1 MQSIGIYFI
10 VNQRKFSYYKNN
22 TRGVLMAKYIFITG
36 GVVSSLGKGVAAA
49 SCGALLQSRGYSV
62 HARKFDPYL
71 NIDPGTMSPF
81 QHGEVYVTNDG
92 FETDL
97 DLGYYERFLG
107 IQMSR
112 NDSVSGGRIYWDVL
126 NAERHG
132 DYLGATVQMIPHVS
146 NKLKEYI
153 GANTDTDFVVCEIG
167 GTVGDIEGKIFLESI
182 RQFANDVGRQN
193 VMFIHLTLAPY
204 LETSGELKTKP
215 TQMSVRE
222 LLENGIQ
229 ADMLIVRTPRMLTA
243 DEKAKI
249 GMFCNLPAKNVIS
262 GIDVD
267 NIYKI
272 PLAYDA
278 QHVFDIMAQHFG
290 LPNATGNTDK
300 FHKIENYL
308 SADLP
313 VVNIGVVG
321 KYFDVPDAYKSLNE
335 ALFHAGIQNNVH
347 VKIHKINAEQ
357 FNPDALSGVD
367 GILVPG
373 GFGTRGIDGKI
384 AAATYAREKGVPYMG
399 ICLGMQVA
407 VIDFARNVVGISDA
421 GSAEFGKA
429 CTPVINIMADH
440 DSADMGGTLR
450 LGAYPCMIKP
460 GTLAEKIYGTQQISE
475 RHRHRYEMDTGLSDK
490 FEKCGMI
497 ISGLSPDGRL
507 PEIVELKNHPFFIAG
522 QFHPEFQSSPYK
534 GHPMFNAFIAAAV
547 KNSLGAKNKV

>member
-1 MQSIGIYFI
+1 
-10 VNQRKFSYYKNN
+10 
-22 TRGVLMAKYIFITG
+22 MAKYIFITG

-81 QHGEVYVTNDG
+81 QHGEVYVTDDG

-107 IQMSR
+107 IKLSR

-126 NAERHG
+126 NAERRG

-146 NKLKEYI
+146 NKIKEYI
-153 GANTDTDFVVCEIG
+153 NAPTDTDFVVYEIG

-182 RQFANDVGRQN
+182 RQFANDVGRKN
-193 VMFIHLTLAPY
+193 VMFVHLTLAPY
-204 LETSGELKTKP
+204 LEKSGELKTKP

-229 ADMLIVRTPRMLTA
+229 ADMLIVRSPRMLSV
-243 DEKAKI
+243 EEQAKI

-278 QHVFDIMAQHFG
+278 QHVFDIIAQYFG
-290 LPNATGNTDK
+290 LPCATGNTDK
-300 FHKIENYL
+300 FQKIEHYL
-308 SADLP
+308 NADLP
-313 VVNIGVVG
+313 EVNIGIVG

-347 VKIHKINAEQ
+347 VKLKKINAEN
-357 FNPDALSGVD
+357 FSPDDAVGLD

-373 GFGTRGIDGKI
+373 GFGSRGVSGKI
-384 AAATYAREKGVPYMG
+384 AAAGYARENKVPYMG
-399 ICLGMQVA
+399 ICLGMQIA
-407 VIDFARNVVGISDA
+407 VIEFARNVLGIKDA
-421 GSAEFGKA
+421 DSTEFSKN

-450 LGAYPCMIKP
+450 LGAYPCVISS
-460 GTLAEKIYGTQQISE
+460 GTLAEKVYGSNYISE
-475 RHRHRYEMDTGLSDK
+475 RHRHRYEMDISWEKK
-490 FEKCGMI
+490 FAAHGMI
-497 ISGLSPDGRL
+497 ISGRSPDGKL
-507 PEIVELKNHPFFIAG
+507 PEIIELKAHPFFIAG
-522 QFHPEFQSSPYK
+522 QFHPEFQSSPYT

-547 KNSLGAKNKV
+547 ANGRLPTKNKI

>member
-1 MQSIGIYFI
+1 MRR
-10 VNQRKFSYYKNN
+10 NEKFRMMEFHK
-22 TRGVLMAKYIFITG
+22 GAFLMAKYIFITG

-49 SCGALLQSRGYSV
+49 SCGALLQSRGYTV

-92 FETDL
+92 YETDL

-107 IQMSR
+107 AQLSR

-146 NKLKEYI
+146 NKIKEYI
-153 GANTDTDFVVCEIG
+153 AAPTNTDFVVCEIG

-182 RQFANDVGRQN
+182 RQFANDVGRKN
-193 VMFIHLTLAPY
+193 VMFVHLTLAPY
-204 LETSGELKTKP
+204 LEKSGELKTKP

-229 ADMLIVRTPRMLTA
+229 ADMLIVRSPRMLTA
-243 DEKAKI
+243 DERAKI

-272 PLAYDA
+272 PLAYDD
-278 QHVFDIMAQHFG
+278 QHVFDIIADHFD
-290 LPNATGNTDK
+290 LAHAAGNMEK
-300 FHKIENYL
+300 FNRIEHYL
-308 SADLP
+308 DADLP
-313 VVNIGVVG
+313 HVKIGVVG

-347 VKIHKINAEQ
+347 VDIEKINAEH
-357 FNPDALSGVD
+357 FSPDVAANLD

-373 GFGTRGIDGKI
+373 GFGTRGVDGKI
-384 AAATYAREKGVPYMG
+384 AAAGYARETNTPYMG

-407 VIDFARNVVGISDA
+407 VIEFARNVLGISDA
-421 GSAEFGKA
+421 NSTEFVKN
-429 CTPVINIMADH
+429 CTPIINIMPDH
-440 DSADMGGTLR
+440 NSENMGGTLR
-450 LGAYPCMIKP
+450 LGAYPCVITP
-460 GTLAEKIYGTQQISE
+460 DTLAHKIYGKTEISE
-475 RHRHRYEMDTGLSDK
+475 RHRHRYEMDISFKENLAAA
-490 FEKCGMI
+490 GMI
-497 ISGLSPDGRL
+497 ISGCSPDGRL
-507 PEIVELKNHPFFIAG
+507 PEIIELENHPFFIAG
-522 QFHPEFQSSPYK
+522 QFHPEFQSSPYT
-534 GHPMFNAFIAAAV
+534 GHPMFNAFIAAASRH
-547 KNSLGAKNKV
+547 KHE

>member
-1 MQSIGIYFI
+1 MIKAHKEAF
-10 VNQRKFSYYKNN
+10 
-22 TRGVLMAKYIFITG
+22 LMAKYIFITG

-49 SCGALLQSRGYSV
+49 SCGALLQSRGYTV

-107 IQMSR
+107 IQLSR

-132 DYLGATVQMIPHVS
+132 DYLGATVQMIPHVT
-146 NKLKEYI
+146 NKIKEYI
-153 GANTDTDFVVCEIG
+153 SAPTDTDFVVCEIG

-182 RQFANDVGRQN
+182 RQFANDVGRKN
-193 VMFIHLTLAPY
+193 VMFVHLTLAPY
-204 LETSGELKTKP
+204 LEKSGELKTKP
-215 TQMSVRE
+215 TQMSVRQ

-229 ADMLIVRTPRMLTA
+229 ADMLIVRSPRMLTA
-243 DEKAKI
+243 DERAKI

-262 GIDVD
+262 GIDLD

-278 QHVFDIMAQHFG
+278 QHVFDIIADHFD
-290 LPNATGNTDK
+290 LPNAAGNTDK
-300 FHKIENYL
+300 FQKIEHYL

-313 VVNIGVVG
+313 HVTIGVVG
-321 KYFDVPDAYKSLNE
+321 KYFDLPDAYKSLNE

-347 VKIHKINAEQ
+347 VDIKKINAEH
-357 FNPDALSGVD
+357 FDPDEASDVD

-373 GFGTRGIDGKI
+373 GFGNRGVAGKI
-384 AAATYAREKGVPYMG
+384 AAAGYARENKVPYMG

-407 VIDFARNVVGISDA
+407 VIEFARNVLGISDA
-421 GSAEFGKA
+421 DSTEFAKN
-429 CTPVINIMADH
+429 CTPIINIMPDH
-440 DSADMGGTLR
+440 NSADMGGTLR
-450 LGAYPCMIKP
+450 LGAYPCEITP
-460 GTLAEKIYGTQQISE
+460 DTLAHKIYGTTRISE
-475 RHRHRYEMDTGLSDK
+475 RHRHRYEMDISW
-490 FEKCGMI
+490 EKRFADAGMI
-497 ISGLSPDGRL
+497 ISGRSPDGRL
-507 PEIVELKNHPFFIAG
+507 PEIVELKDHPFFIAG
-522 QFHPEFQSSPYK
+522 QFHPEFQSNPYK
-534 GHPMFNAFIAAAV
+534 GHPMFNAFIAASAKHV
-547 KNSLGAKNKV
+547 KR

>member
-1 MQSIGIYFI
+1 
-10 VNQRKFSYYKNN
+10 
-22 TRGVLMAKYIFITG
+22 MAKYIFITG

-49 SCGALLQSRGYSV
+49 SCGALLQSRGYTV

-92 FETDL
+92 YETDL

-107 IQMSR
+107 AQLSR

-146 NKLKEYI
+146 NKIKEYI
-153 GANTDTDFVVCEIG
+153 AAPTNTDFVVCEIG

-182 RQFANDVGRQN
+182 RQFANDVGRKN
-193 VMFIHLTLAPY
+193 VMFVHLTLAPY
-204 LETSGELKTKP
+204 LEKSGELKTKP

-229 ADMLIVRTPRMLTA
+229 ADMLIVRSPRMLTA
-243 DEKAKI
+243 DERAKI

-262 GIDVD
+262 GIDVN

-272 PLAYDA
+272 PLAYDE
-278 QHVFDIMAQHFG
+278 QHVFDIIADHFD
-290 LPNATGNTDK
+290 LAHAAGNMEK
-300 FHKIENYL
+300 FNRIEHYL
-308 SADLP
+308 DADLP
-313 VVNIGVVG
+313 HVKIGVVG

-347 VKIHKINAEQ
+347 VDIEKINAEH
-357 FNPDALSGVD
+357 FSPDVAANLD

-373 GFGTRGIDGKI
+373 GFGTRGVDGKI
-384 AAATYAREKGVPYMG
+384 AAAGYARETNTPYMG

-407 VIDFARNVVGISDA
+407 VIEFARNVLGISDA
-421 GSAEFGKA
+421 NSTEFVKN
-429 CTPVINIMADH
+429 CTPIINIMPDH
-440 DSADMGGTLR
+440 NSENMGGTLR
-450 LGAYPCMIKP
+450 LGAYPCVITP
-460 GTLAEKIYGTQQISE
+460 DTLAHKIYGKTEISE
-475 RHRHRYEMDTGLSDK
+475 RHRHRYEMDISFK
-490 FEKCGMI
+490 EKLAAAGMI
-497 ISGLSPDGRL
+497 ISGCSPDGRL
-507 PEIVELKNHPFFIAG
+507 PEIIELKNHPFFIAG
-522 QFHPEFQSSPYK
+522 QFHPEFQSSPYT
-534 GHPMFNAFIAAAV
+534 GHPMFNTFIAAAA
-547 KNSLGAKNKV
+547 SRHTRE

>member
-1 MQSIGIYFI
+1 
-10 VNQRKFSYYKNN
+10 
-22 TRGVLMAKYIFITG
+22 MAKYIFITG

-49 SCGALLQSRGYSV
+49 SCGALLQSRGYTV

-81 QHGEVYVTNDG
+81 QHGEVYVTDDG

-107 IQMSR
+107 IKLSR

-126 NAERHG
+126 NAERRG

-146 NKLKEYI
+146 NKIKEYLNAPT
-153 GANTDTDFVVCEIG
+153 GTDFVVCEIG

-182 RQFANDVGRQN
+182 RQFANDVGRKN
-193 VMFIHLTLAPY
+193 VMFVHLTLAPY
-204 LETSGELKTKP
+204 LEKSGELKTKP

-229 ADMLIVRTPRMLTA
+229 ADMLIVRTPRMLTS
-243 DEKAKI
+243 DEKSKI

-278 QHVFDIMAQHFG
+278 QHVFDIIASHFD
-290 LPNATGNTDK
+290 LPNATGSMEN
-300 FHKIENYL
+300 FQKIERYL

-313 VVNIGVVG
+313 EVKIGIVG
-321 KYFDVPDAYKSLNE
+321 KYFNVPDAYKSLNE

-347 VKIHKINAEQ
+347 VKLIKINAED
-357 FNPDALSGVD
+357 FSPEIAEGLD

-373 GFGTRGIDGKI
+373 GFGTRGVSGKI
-384 AAATYAREKGVPYMG
+384 AAAGYARENKIPYMG

-407 VIDFARNVVGISDA
+407 VIEFARNVLGISDA
-421 GSAEFGKA
+421 DSTEFSKN
-429 CTPVINIMADH
+429 CTPVINIMTDH
-440 DSADMGGTLR
+440 DSENMGGTLR
-450 LGAYPCMIKP
+450 LGAYPCVIKS
-460 GTLAEKIYGTQQISE
+460 GTLAERVYGQAQISE
-475 RHRHRYEMDTGLSDK
+475 RHRHRYEMDISLEDK
-490 FEKCGMI
+490 FAQNGMI
-497 ISGLSPDGRL
+497 ISGRSPDGRL
-507 PEIVELKNHPFFIAG
+507 PEIIELKDHPFFIAG
-522 QFHPEFQSSPYK
+522 QFHPEFQSNPFT
-534 GHPMFNAFIAAAV
+534 GHPMFNAFISAAV
-547 KNSLGAKNKV
+547 KK

>member
-1 MQSIGIYFI
+1 
-10 VNQRKFSYYKNN
+10 
-22 TRGVLMAKYIFITG
+22 MAKYIFITG

-49 SCGALLQSRGYSV
+49 GCGALLQSRGYSV

-107 IQMSR
+107 IKLSR
-112 NDSVSGGRIYWDVL
+112 HDSVSGGRIYWDVL
-126 NAERHG
+126 NAERRG

-146 NKLKEYI
+146 NRIKEYI
-153 GANTDTDFVVCEIG
+153 AAPTDTDFVVCEIG

-182 RQFANDVGRQN
+182 RQFANDVGRKN
-193 VMFIHLTLAPY
+193 VMFVHLTLAPY
-204 LETSGELKTKP
+204 LEKSGELKTKP

-229 ADMLIVRTPRMLTA
+229 ADMLIVRTPRMLDSA
-243 DEKAKI
+243 ERAKI
-249 GMFCNLPAKNVIS
+249 GMFCNIPAQNVIS

-272 PLAYDA
+272 PMAYDA
-278 QHVFDIMAQHFG
+278 QNVFDIIAQHFG
-290 LPNATGNTDK
+290 LPAAAGNMSQ
-300 FHKIENYL
+300 FERIERYL

-313 VVNIGVVG
+313 TVRIGIVG
-321 KYFDVPDAYKSLNE
+321 KYFNVPDAYKSLNE

-347 VKIHKINAEQ
+347 VELKKINAET
-357 FNPDALSGVD
+357 FCPDDCSDVQ

-373 GFGTRGIDGKI
+373 GFGSRGVAGKI
-384 AAATYAREKGVPYMG
+384 AAAGYARENNVPYMG

-407 VIDFARNVVGISDA
+407 VIEFARNVLGISDA
-421 GSAEFGKA
+421 DSGEFSKN
-429 CTPVINIMADH
+429 CTPVINIMPDH

-450 LGAYPCMIKP
+450 LGAYPCVISP
-460 GTLAEKIYGTQQISE
+460 GTLAEKIYGARDISE
-475 RHRHRYEMDTGLSDK
+475 RHRHRYEMDIG
-490 FEKCGMI
+490 FERQFADAGMI
-497 ISGLSPDGRL
+497 ISGRSPDGRL
-507 PEIVELKNHPFFIAG
+507 PEIVEIPAHPFFVAG
-522 QFHPEFQSSPYK
+522 QFHPEFQSSPYT
-534 GHPMFNAFIAAAV
+534 GHPMFNAFIAAAARKCV
-547 KNSLGAKNKV
+547 